1 MRPMSSL
8 KLVTM
13 GFALVLAGFLVPFL
27 MVLGVLESGFT
38 LSFSAYF
45 SSLVGLLLALYGVFD
60 YTNSR
65 QRDDK

>member
-8 KLVTM
+8 KLVTI

-45 SSLVGLLLALYGVFD
+45 SSLVGLLLALYGVVD

>member
-1 MRPMSSL
+1 MNSWLLIAISFVL
-8 KLVTM
+8 I
-13 GFALVLAGFLVPFL
+13 LAGFLVPFL

-38 LSFSAYF
+38 LSFSADF

>member
-1 MRPMSSL
+1 MNSWL
-8 KLVTM
+8 LI
-13 GFALVLAGFLVPFL
+13 ALSFVLILAGFLAPFL

-45 SSLVGLLLALYGVFD
+45 CSLVGVVLALYGTFD

>member
-1 MRPMSSL
+1 MNSWLLIVISF
-8 KLVTM
+8 V
-13 GFALVLAGFLVPFL
+13 LVLAGFLAPFL
-27 MVLGVLESGFT
+27 MVLGVLESGFA

>member
-1 MRPMSSL
+1 MNSWLLIAISFVL
-8 KLVTM
+8 I
-13 GFALVLAGFLVPFL
+13 LAGFLAPFL

-38 LSFSAYF
+38 LSVSAYF
-45 SSLVGLLLALYGVFD
+45 CSLTGLVLTLYGVFD

>member
-1 MRPMSSL
+1 MNSWLLIAISFVL
-8 KLVTM
+8 I
-13 GFALVLAGFLVPFL
+13 LAGFLVPFL

>member
-1 MRPMSSL
+1 MSSWL
-8 KLVTM
+8 LI
-13 GFALVLAGFLVPFL
+13 ALSFVLILAGFLVPFL

>member
-1 MRPMSSL
+1 
-8 KLVTM
+8 
-13 GFALVLAGFLVPFL
+13 VLAGFLVPFL

-45 SSLVGLLLALYGVFD
+45 SSLVGLLLALYGVVD

>member
-1 MRPMSSL
+1 MSSL
-8 KLVTM
+8 KLVTI

-45 SSLVGLLLALYGVFD
+45 SSLVGLLLALYGVVD